1 MNSSGG
7 GTEEEEIKK
16 EATEETEAVDPPA
29 DKSKEEEEP
38 ASSKDDDDD
47 EDDGGGGGDDEKEA
61 VDPPESPNPMAQA
74 TAYPQLYAPHLTPQQ
89 GGGYYMYSNQVQI
102 TPEPPSPGPNGMYDA
117 ASFRQQQFN
126 PFGGQYAGGIPPPP
140 LSPRVSS
147 MGSLPP
153 PSPLFP
159 RVASNSAGRMSPGG
173 NGGAPPSPAPYLHSP
188 GLGAA
193 AAAMYQYGAYGSG
206 GNGAGSDVSAEENN
220 AWSNR

>member
-7 GTEEEEIKK
+7 GTEEEETKK
-16 EATEETEAVDPPA
+16 ETTEETVAVDPPA
-29 DKSKEEEEP
+29 DSAKEEAELAASQDDNEE
-38 ASSKDDDDD
+38 DHV
-47 EDDGGGGGDDEKEA
+47 GGGGGGGTEKGS

-74 TAYPQLYAPHLTPQQ
+74 NMYPLYAPHLTPQQ
-89 GGGYYMYSNQVQI
+89 GGGYYMYSNQAHI
-102 TPEPPSPGPNGMYDA
+102 TPEPPSPGPNG
-117 ASFRQQQFN
+117 FN
-126 PFGGQYAGGIPPPP
+126 PFGGGQYIGGIPPPP

-159 RVASNSAGRMSPGG
+159 RVASNSVGRMSPGG

-193 AAAMYQYGAYGSG
+193 AAAMYQYGTYGGG
-206 GNGAGSDVSAEENN
+206 GNGPGSDVSAEENN

>member
-7 GTEEEEIKK
+7 GTEEQEVKK

-29 DKSKEEEEP
+29 ENANEEEGP
-38 ASSKDDDDD
+38 VLSKDNDK
-47 EDDGGGGGDDEKEA
+47 DDGGGDEKEA

-89 GGGYYMYSNQVQI
+89 GGGYYMYSNQAQI
-102 TPEPPSPGPNGMYDA
+102 TPEPPSPGPNGVYDA

-147 MGSLPP
+147 VGSLPP

-159 RVASNSAGRMSPGG
+159 RVASNSAGRMSPG
-173 NGGAPPSPAPYLHSP
+173 
-188 GLGAA
+188 
-193 AAAMYQYGAYGSG
+193 
-206 GNGAGSDVSAEENN
+206 
-220 AWSNR
+220 